1 MRRRCAISM
10 VQRSP
15 ASTGG
20 GVSVKRALA
29 HELRS
34 AGLMAYPCTLKET
47 FCTAVAEAQAAG
59 LPVVTSDRAALAERV
74 TNGVEGFVIPR
85 HAREH
90 RSQEGFVK
98 AGGRLLQDG

>member
-47 FCTAVAEAQAAG
+47 FWPAVAEAQAAG
-59 LPVVTSDRAALAERV
+59 LPVATSDRGALAERV
-74 TNGVEGFVIPR
+74 PNGEEGYMSSG
-85 HAREH
+85 HSQARGY
-90 RSQEGFVK
+90 QEENID
-98 AGGRLLQDG
+98 AGVATL

>member
-29 HELRS
+29 HELRA

-59 LPVVTSDRAALAERV
+59 LPVGTSDRAALAGRGRNGREGVWISVHADERSSK
-74 TNGVEGFVIPR
+74 GGFRCAVVR
-85 HAREH
+85 
-90 RSQEGFVK
+90 
-98 AGGRLLQDG
+98 